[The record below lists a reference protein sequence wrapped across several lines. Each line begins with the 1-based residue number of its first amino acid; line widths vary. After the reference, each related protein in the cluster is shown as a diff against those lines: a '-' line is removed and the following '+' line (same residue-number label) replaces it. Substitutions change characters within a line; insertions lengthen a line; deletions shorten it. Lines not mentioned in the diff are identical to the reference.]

1 MSHWCFTCNAVSK
14 DDCKDAKH
22 DVDYEDLY
30 QTLFERKAVSLKQD
44 RAEFHAMVVESVSK
58 KMARI
63 TPLVYLEKE
72 DNFYYWNH
80 KAEVWQNDGMS
91 LLMTLFNG
99 ATPRIMPYKQ
109 KVFHDCVFQ
118 LKLDVVRLPKNFRPN
133 PKKLYFKNCA
143 LNLETLQP
151 DFKNK
156 DDNIQIILDTDLDM
170 RAAPPKAFLDALRM
184 ALPDPQELY
193 DCLQALS
200 SVLLVRTQR
209 IEKAFFFL
217 GSGGNGKSTI
227 MKCVDNIFREYIA
240 HVDMLDLQ
248 KDGFSKTALVD
259 KLANSFSE
267 ISKIKQ
273 KDVGVFKAIATG
285 EIQSINGKYKDRY
298 DAIIKVIQFYSSNQ
312 MPEIEDV
319 NEGFI
324 RRAHPIEFNQ
334 RIKVKDPY
342 IDDKLNTDDERKKIL
357 TLLIKIARVTKQY
370 GFLFEK
376 TMEEKASIIIKQT
389 HPILGFINAGIV
401 QRNPK
406 YTIKKKEL
414 HQIYTKFC
422 KEKGYQPVNP
432 IAFSKFL
439 TKEGFLYGGRNEDPH
454 WIGIG
459 FPPKTEGQKILDNPV
474 SDVSY
479 QRSADE

>member
-1 MSHWCFTCNAVSK
+1 MSHWCFDCKASSK
-14 DDCKDAKH
+14 DDCKDKKH
-22 DVDYEDLY
+22 DIDFEDLHDA
-30 QTLFERKAVSLKQD
+30 LFQKTTIKQD
-44 RAEFHAMVVESVSK
+44 RAEFHAMVVESISK
-58 KMARI
+58 KMARV
-63 TPLVYLEKE
+63 TPLVYLEKAN
-72 DNFYYWNH
+72 NFYYWNH

-91 LLMTLFNG
+91 LLMSLFNG
-99 ATPRIMPYKQ
+99 ATPRAMPYKQ
-109 KVFHDCVFQ
+109 KVFNDCIFQ
-118 LKLDVVRLPKNFRPN
+118 LKLDVVRLPRDFKPN
-133 PKKLYFKNCA
+133 PMKLYFKNIA
-143 LNLETLQP
+143 LNLETLSP
-151 DFKNK
+151 DFKRQE
-156 DDNIQIILDTDLDM
+156 DNIQIILDTELDV
-170 RAAPPKAFLDALRM
+170 RATPPLAFLKALKM

-193 DCLQALS
+193 DCLQALAS
-200 SVLLVRTQR
+200 ILLIRSQR

-227 MKCVDNIFREYIA
+227 MKCIDNIFGEYIA

-267 ISKIKQ
+267 ISKLKQ

-285 EIQSINGKYKDRY
+285 EIQSINGKFKDRY

-334 RIKVKDPY
+334 KIREKDPY
-342 IDDKLNTDDERKKIL
+342 IDDKLNTPEERKRIL
-357 TLLIKIARVTKQY
+357 SLLLRIAKTTKRF
-370 GFLFEK
+370 GFIFEK
-376 TMEEKASIIIKQT
+376 TMEEKAVIIIKQT
-389 HPILGFINAGIV
+389 HPILMFLNAQIIH
-401 QRNPK
+401 RDPK

-414 HQIYTKFC
+414 HQIYVKFC
-422 KEKGYQPVNP
+422 KEKGYQPVNS

-454 WIGIG
+454 WIGLG
-459 FPPKTEGQKILDNPV
+459 FPPKDKGQT
-474 SDVSY
+474 SF
-479 QRSADE
+479 ADE

>member
-1 MSHWCFTCNAVSK
+1 MSDIEIERTCK
-14 DDCKDAKH
+14 PKGH
-22 DVDYEDLY
+22 DIDFEDIHKEHFDYTRMPVE
-30 QTLFERKAVSLKQD
+30 KPNM
-44 RAEFHAMVVESVSK
+44 AMVHAQTVENLVK
-58 KMARI
+58 KMQEV
-63 TPLVYLEKE
+63 TPLIYLEKE
-72 DNFYYWNH
+72 DNFYYWNY

-91 LLMTLFNG
+91 LIMTLFNKT
-99 ATPRIMPYKQ
+99 APRIMPNKP
-109 KVFHDCVFQ
+109 KVLRDCVTQ
-118 LKLDVVRLPKNFRPN
+118 LELDAVKLPKEFKPN
-133 PKKLYFKNCA
+133 PLRLYFKNIA

-151 DFKNK
+151 DFKK
-156 DDNIQIILDTDLDM
+156 KEDNIQILLDTELDL
-170 RAAPPKAFLDALRM
+170 RSPPPKLFLQALKT

-227 MKCVDNIFREYIA
+227 MKVVDNIFKEYIA

-267 ISKIKQ
+267 ISKMKQ
-273 KDVGVFKAIATG
+273 KDIGVFKAIATG
-285 EIQSINGKYKDRY
+285 DIQSVNSKFKDRF
-298 DAIIKVIQFYSSNQ
+298 DSVIKLIQFYSSNQ
-312 MPEIEDV
+312 MPEIEDI

-334 RIKVKDPY
+334 KIKDKDPY
-342 IDDKLNTDDERKKIL
+342 IDDKLNEPEERKRIL
-357 TLLIKIARVTKQY
+357 ALMIKIAKTTKRF

-376 TMEEKASIIIKQT
+376 TMEEKATIMIKQT
-389 HPILGFINAGIV
+389 HPILMFLNAGII

-406 YTIKKKEL
+406 YTLKKKEL
-414 HQIYTKFC
+414 HSVYSKFC

-459 FPPKTEGQKILDNPV
+459 FPPISEGQKILDTPK
-474 SDVSY
+474 
-479 QRSADE
+479 RSADD

>member
-1 MSHWCFTCNAVSK
+1 MPFEAIQRTCKPKGHDIDFEDTYSPPIRKPGRPTISPTGIDKATLHAQLVS
-14 DDCKDAKH
+14 
-22 DVDYEDLY
+22 DLA
-30 QTLFERKAVSLKQD
+30 QR
-44 RAEFHAMVVESVSK
+44 
-58 KMARI
+58 MANV

-72 DNFYYWNH
+72 DNFYYWNY

-91 LLMTLFNG
+91 LIMTLFNKT
-99 ATPRIMPYKQ
+99 APRVLPNKS
-109 KVFHDCVFQ
+109 KVFYDCVKQ
-118 LKLDVVRLPKNFRPN
+118 LQWDVVRLPKEFKPN
-133 PKKLYFKNCA
+133 PLRLYFKNTA

-151 DFKNK
+151 DIKK
-156 DDNIQIILDTDLDM
+156 KEDNIQLLLETELDL
-170 RAAPPKAFLDALRM
+170 RVPPPRLFLQALRT

-200 SVLLVRTQR
+200 SLLLVRTQR

-227 MKCVDNIFREYIA
+227 MKVVDNIFKEYIA

-267 ISKIKQ
+267 ISKMKQ
-273 KDVGVFKAIATG
+273 KDIGVFKAIATG
-285 EIQSINGKYKDRY
+285 DIQSVNSKFKDRF
-298 DAIIKVIQFYSSNQ
+298 DSVIKLIQFYSSNQ
-312 MPEIEDV
+312 MPEIEDI

-324 RRAHPIEFNQ
+324 RRAHPLEFNQ
-334 RIKVKDPY
+334 KIKVKDPY
-342 IDDKLNTDDERKKIL
+342 IDDKLNEPEERKRIL
-357 TLLIKIARVTKQY
+357 ALFVRIARTTKRF
-370 GFLFEK
+370 GFVFEK
-376 TMEEKASIIIKQT
+376 TMEEKATIMIKQT
-389 HPILGFINAGIV
+389 HPILMFLNADIV

-414 HQIYTKFC
+414 HVIYSKFC
-422 KEKGYQPVNP
+422 KEKGYQPVNT

-439 TKEGFLYGGRNEDPH
+439 TKEGFLYGGRNEDPY

-459 FPPKTEGQKILDNPV
+459 FPPINEGQKILDAPK
-474 SDVSY
+474 
-479 QRSADE
+479 RERFADE

>member
-1 MSHWCFTCNAVSK
+1 MNDVDIERS
-14 DDCKDAKH
+14 CKPKGH
-22 DVDYEDLY
+22 DIDYEDIHKEHFDYTAKSVEKTTQALIHA
-30 QTLFERKAVSLKQD
+30 QT
-44 RAEFHAMVVESVSK
+44 VETLAR
-58 KMARI
+58 KMAEV

-72 DNFYYWNH
+72 DNFYYWNY

-91 LLMTLFNG
+91 LIMTLFNKT
-99 ATPRIMPYKQ
+99 APRVLANKS
-109 KVFHDCVFQ
+109 KVFRDCVNQ
-118 LKLDVVRLPKNFRPN
+118 LEWDVVRLPKDFKPN
-133 PKKLYFKNCA
+133 PIKLYFKNAA
-143 LNLETLQP
+143 LNLERLSP
-151 DFKNK
+151 DQKNK
-156 DDNIQIILDTDLDM
+156 DDNIQIILDTELDLK
-170 RAAPPKAFLDALRM
+170 AKPPVLFLKALQT

-200 SVLLVRTQR
+200 SVLLIRTQR

-227 MKCVDNIFREYIA
+227 MKCLDNIFREYIS

-267 ISKIKQ
+267 ISKMKQ
-273 KDVGVFKAIATG
+273 RDVGVFKAIATG
-285 EIQSINGKYKDRY
+285 DIQSINSKFKDRF

-334 RIKVKDPY
+334 RIKEKDPL
-342 IDDKLNTDDERKKIL
+342 IDDKLNDQEERKRIL
-357 TLLIKIARVTKQY
+357 SLFIRIARTTKRF
-370 GFLFEK
+370 GFLFER
-376 TMEEKASIIIKQT
+376 TMEEKSTIIIKQT
-389 HPILGFINAGIV
+389 HPILMFLNAQIV
-401 QRNPK
+401 HRDAK

-414 HQIYTKFC
+414 HLLYTQFC

-439 TKEGFLYGGRNEDPH
+439 TKEGFLYAGRNENPH
-454 WIGIG
+454 WIGLGI
-459 FPPKTEGQKILDNPV
+459 PPKDAGQGSL
-474 SDVSY
+474 
-479 QRSADE
+479 ADD

>member
-1 MSHWCFTCNAVSK
+1 MSHWCFNHEKLMSDVEIERTCK
-14 DDCKDAKH
+14 PKGH
-22 DVDYEDLY
+22 DVDFEDIHKEH
-30 QTLFERKAVSLKQD
+30 FEYTRMPMDKPNM
-44 RAEFHAMVVESVSK
+44 AMVHAQTVENLVK
-58 KMARI
+58 KMLEV
-63 TPLVYLEKE
+63 TPLVYLQKE
-72 DNFYYWNH
+72 NNFYYWNF

-91 LLMTLFNG
+91 LIMTLFNRT
-99 ATPRIMPYKQ
+99 APRVMPNKP
-109 KVFHDCVFQ
+109 KVLRDCVTQ
-118 LKLDVVRLPKNFRPN
+118 LELDAVRLPKDFKPI
-133 PKKLYFKNCA
+133 PTKLYFKNSA

-151 DFKNK
+151 DFKK
-156 DDNIQIILDTDLDM
+156 KEDNIQIILDTELDL
-170 RAAPPKAFLDALRM
+170 RSPPPMIFLQALKT

-200 SVLLVRTQR
+200 SVLLIRTQR

-227 MKCVDNIFREYIA
+227 MKVVDNIFKEYIA

-267 ISKIKQ
+267 ISKMKQ
-273 KDVGVFKAIATG
+273 KDIGVFKAIATG
-285 EIQSINGKYKDRY
+285 DIQSVNSKFKDRF
-298 DAIIKVIQFYSSNQ
+298 DSVIKLIQFYSSNQ
-312 MPEIEDV
+312 MPEIEDI

-334 RIKVKDPY
+334 KIKDKDPY
-342 IDDKLNTDDERKKIL
+342 IDDKLNEPEERKRIL
-357 TLLIKIARVTKQY
+357 ALFVRIARTTKRF

-376 TMEEKASIIIKQT
+376 TMEEKATIMIKQT
-389 HPILGFINAGIV
+389 HPILMFLNAQIV
-401 QRNPK
+401 HRDPK

-414 HQIYTKFC
+414 HQIYSKFC

-454 WIGIG
+454 WIGLG
-459 FPPKTEGQKILDNPV
+459 FPPKEEGQ
-474 SDVSY
+474 
-479 QRSADE
+479 RSLADD

>member
-1 MSHWCFTCNAVSK
+1 MMTDVEIERTCKPKSH
-14 DDCKDAKH
+14 DI
-22 DVDYEDLY
+22 DYEDIHKEHFDYSHQSIEKVNQAMLHA
-30 QTLFERKAVSLKQD
+30 QT
-44 RAEFHAMVVESVSK
+44 VEMYVK
-58 KMARI
+58 KIMEV
-63 TPLVYLEKE
+63 TPLIYLEK
-72 DNFYYWNH
+72 DNVFYYWNF
-80 KAEVWQNDGMS
+80 KAEVWQPEGMT
-91 LLMTLFNG
+91 LLMTLFNKT
-99 ATPRIMPYKQ
+99 APRVLPNKP
-109 KVFHDCVFQ
+109 KVFRDCIHQ
-118 LKLDVVRLPKNFRPN
+118 IQMDAARLPRDFKPN
-133 PKKLYFKNCA
+133 PLRLYFKNTA
-143 LNLETLQP
+143 FNLQTLEA

-156 DDNIQIILDTDLDM
+156 DDNIQILLETELDM
-170 RAAPPKAFLDALRM
+170 RAKPPKLFLMALRT

-227 MKCVDNIFREYIA
+227 MKVVDNIFKEYIA

-267 ISKIKQ
+267 ISKMKQ
-273 KDVGVFKAIATG
+273 KDIGVFKAIATG
-285 EIQSINGKYKDRY
+285 DIQSVNSKFKDRF
-298 DAIIKVIQFYSSNQ
+298 DSVIKLIQFYSSNQ
-312 MPEIEDV
+312 MPEIEDI

-334 RIKVKDPY
+334 KIKEKDPY
-342 IDDKLNTDDERKKIL
+342 IDDKLNEPEERKRIL
-357 TLLIKIARVTKQY
+357 ALLIRIARITKRH

-376 TMEEKASIIIKQT
+376 TMEEKATIMIKQT
-389 HPILGFINAGIV
+389 HPILGFLNANIV

-414 HQIYTKFC
+414 HLIYSKWC

-439 TKEGFLYGGRNEDPH
+439 TKEGFLYAGRNEDPH
-454 WIGIG
+454 WIGLG
-459 FPPKTEGQKILDNPV
+459 LPPVTEGQKVLVTPK
-474 SDVSY
+474 
-479 QRSADE
+479 EGLGE